1 VAFGDGRL
9 QVMPT
14 EPPGGD
20 PGRGTGPGAR
30 SGQVLQFGPGTP
42 AGAVSWETGE
52 YGNAGPVR
60 VAERVLADADQQA
73 AAIRQEA
80 TSHAVAIRETAE
92 REAAETRQQAAAE
105 AAPIRDAAVREAAEI
120 KDQAAAQ
127 VAAIRE
133 AADREI
139 TELRAAVLAMS
150 DELRRVAKHVTES
163 LTSPGQPTVLP
174 PRRAGPHPPAAPHQA
189 PAQPDAERSAEPAGH
204 PPGKSGAGPGGKRRA
219 PPGAGTGGKPGTSAK
234 GRQVR
239 AMHKMAAAFVAVSVV
254 GVVAGAAEIALHGFP
269 FFVFRAN
276 GAGASLTGLKEDQGP
291 GQPDAPG
298 AHRKAPVAT
307 PGATAKAHH
316 PGAKSRGKK
325 AHGKQSQHKQPHG
338 KQPPGQQGPKPGKS
352 G

>member
-1 VAFGDGRL
+1 MVSL
-9 QVMPT
+9 P
-14 EPPGGD
+14 
-20 PGRGTGPGAR
+20 GPGA
-30 SGQVLQFGPGTP
+30 
-42 AGAVSWETGE
+42 AGGRVSWDTGG
-52 YGNAGPVR
+52 YGNPGPVR

-80 TSHAVAIRETAE
+80 ASEAVAIRETAE
-92 REAAETRQQAAAE
+92 REAAEIRQRAAAE
-105 AAPIRDAAVREAAEI
+105 AVPIRAAAAREAAEI

-139 TELRAAVLAMS
+139 AELRATVLAMS
-150 DELRRVAKHVTES
+150 DELRRVAEYVTGN
-163 LTSPGQPTVLP
+163 LTSPGQPSVPP
-174 PRRAGPHPPAAPHQA
+174 PRRAGPHPLAVPAQPSG
-189 PAQPDAERSAEPAGH
+189 QPDAEPSAEPDGH
-204 PPGKSGAGPGGKRRA
+204 PPGKPGAGPGTKGRA
-219 PPGAGTGGKPGTSAK
+219 QPTAKSAGKPGTSAK
-234 GRQVR
+234 GRQAR
-239 AMHKMAAAFVAVSVV
+239 AMHKMLAAFVAVSVV

-291 GQPDAPG
+291 GQPGAPG
-298 AHRKAPVAT
+298 AHRKAPAAT

-316 PGAKSRGKK
+316 PGTKSKIKTSHGKK
-325 AHGKQSQHKQPHG
+325 PKNKQDHGKQARG